1 MQYIN
6 PTLNSQGT
14 PHVSALQTSRGV
26 SVVRTMPWC
35 RSIRIWT
42 HRGHPMHRPYG
53 WDRGCLLWGSCSEEI
68 HNQIFNLQRTLRVS
82 PWRMSH
88 GVSVVMILEKI
99 YHVMAATHC
108 VMVRLSLLPV
118 TLPPPP
124 PLSLSLSLSLARS
137 LSLSL
142 SLSLSR
148 HKEATRLVP
157 LPAAIPSSDETG
169 RYAWISRS
177 AGFCRT
183 GSGWPAGRTL
193 QWARPQPT
201 EPHVVRHTYNLRR
214 HETVDLIL
222 NSRYLGHARLMI
234 TLPTELWSNN
244 LENKLGYNRDFL
256 HYIII

>member
-1 MQYIN
+1 MVRQTRLVLSLCLKCVLVCPRPFHAFVSWRKLRNHAPLRSIN
-6 PTLNSQGT
+6 PPVTR
-14 PHVSALQTSRGV
+14 RGV
-26 SVVRTMPWC
+26 LGVTS
-35 RSIRIWT
+35 
-42 HRGHPMHRPYG
+42 GLRPSGPPDISGYAP
-53 WDRGCLLWGSCSEEI
+53 
-68 HNQIFNLQRTLRVS
+68 LR
-82 PWRMSH
+82 P
-88 GVSVVMILEKI
+88 
-99 YHVMAATHC
+99 
-108 VMVRLSLLPV
+108 
-118 TLPPPP
+118 
-124 PLSLSLSLSLARS
+124 
-137 LSLSL
+137 
-142 SLSLSR
+142 
-148 HKEATRLVP
+148 RLVP

-169 RYAWISRS
+169 RYTWISCS

-244 LENKLGYNRDFL
+244 LENKLGYTDNRDFL

>member
-1 MQYIN
+1 MTLTLQSWRRFAGSFLHIQHALHTYNWDAIN
-6 PTLNSQGT
+6 HSRGIIAPTTAKWRPLTCRSAASADIGLT
-14 PHVSALQTSRGV
+14 VCMYSSAVVYLSALWYVVGRRGTQACRTRGRDTSSTG
-26 SVVRTMPWC
+26 
-35 RSIRIWT
+35 
-42 HRGHPMHRPYG
+42 
-53 WDRGCLLWGSCSEEI
+53 
-68 HNQIFNLQRTLRVS
+68 
-82 PWRMSH
+82 
-88 GVSVVMILEKI
+88 
-99 YHVMAATHC
+99 
-108 VMVRLSLLPV
+108 
-118 TLPPPP
+118 
-124 PLSLSLSLSLARS
+124 PLSDLRYM
-137 LSLSL
+137 
-142 SLSLSR
+142 
-148 HKEATRLVP
+148 LVP

-244 LENKLGYNRDFL
+244 LENKLGYNMDFL

>member
-1 MQYIN
+1 MKNSSSERKTKTQDCQKLKFYQIQIN
-6 PTLNSQGT
+6 SNINQCSYTVLMLKVTKWVGLQLYPILCCIWKVISGDNTVMHQPKPTTTAMLSQG
-14 PHVSALQTSRGV
+14 LGR
-26 SVVRTMPWC
+26 REC
-35 RSIRIWT
+35 
-42 HRGHPMHRPYG
+42 
-53 WDRGCLLWGSCSEEI
+53 
-68 HNQIFNLQRTLRVS
+68 
-82 PWRMSH
+82 
-88 GVSVVMILEKI
+88 
-99 YHVMAATHC
+99 
-108 VMVRLSLLPV
+108 
-118 TLPPPP
+118 
-124 PLSLSLSLSLARS
+124 
-137 LSLSL
+137 
-142 SLSLSR
+142 
-148 HKEATRLVP
+148 RLVP

-222 NSRYLGHARLMI
+222 NSRYLGHGRLMI

>member
-1 MQYIN
+1 MEIKLSSNPDYHPIMQTD
-6 PTLNSQGT
+6 PC
-14 PHVSALQTSRGV
+14 VSSNAPSLGARGE
-26 SVVRTMPWC
+26 P
-35 RSIRIWT
+35 
-42 HRGHPMHRPYG
+42 GHP
-53 WDRGCLLWGSCSEEI
+53 
-68 HNQIFNLQRTLRVS
+68 
-82 PWRMSH
+82 
-88 GVSVVMILEKI
+88 
-99 YHVMAATHC
+99 
-108 VMVRLSLLPV
+108 
-118 TLPPPP
+118 
-124 PLSLSLSLSLARS
+124 
-137 LSLSL
+137 
-142 SLSLSR
+142 
-148 HKEATRLVP
+148 RLVP

-256 HYIII
+256 YYIII

>member
-1 MQYIN
+1 MVWCHQATSHY
-6 PTLNSQGT
+6 LNQSWSRSVMPYGMTRPQLVDDYVT
-14 PHVSALQTSRGV
+14 NISRGKEKMKV
-26 SVVRTMPWC
+26 
-35 RSIRIWT
+35 
-42 HRGHPMHRPYG
+42 
-53 WDRGCLLWGSCSEEI
+53 
-68 HNQIFNLQRTLRVS
+68 
-82 PWRMSH
+82 
-88 GVSVVMILEKI
+88 ILK
-99 YHVMAATHC
+99 
-108 VMVRLSLLPV
+108 SLLCCCTDTNWINENYSWENMIIWQSAIWNTGEWMMRWHRCLMV
-118 TLPPPP
+118 TIGSSCAQALD
-124 PLSLSLSLSLARS
+124 
-137 LSLSL
+137 
-142 SLSLSR
+142 
-148 HKEATRLVP
+148 RLVP